1 MVGDFIILLSSLG
14 RLTRQNII
22 KKARALNDEL
32 EELKLIDLF
41 RVLCLPP
48 KLNTYSSPVHL
59 GISQICYMLGHNSN
73 ICKIKKKIEIIPSTF
88 SDQKVTKVKITKSGE
103 EINYLESKQHTIK

>member
-14 RLTRQNII
+14 RLTRPDII
-22 KKARALNDEL
+22 KEARVLNDEL
-32 EELKLIDLF
+32 EELKPIDLF

-59 GISQICYMLGHNSN
+59 GISQLCYMLGHNSN
-73 ICKIKKKIEIIPSTF
+73 IYKIKKLEIIPSTF
-88 SDQKVTKVKITKSGE
+88 SDQKVTEVKSHK
-103 EINYLESKQHTIK
+103 KWRRD